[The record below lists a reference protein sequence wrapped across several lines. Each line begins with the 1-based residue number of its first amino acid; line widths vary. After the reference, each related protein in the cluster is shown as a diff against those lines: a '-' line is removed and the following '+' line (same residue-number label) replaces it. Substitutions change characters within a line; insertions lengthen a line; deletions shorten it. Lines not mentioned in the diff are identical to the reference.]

1 MIAAEISIGGND
13 DSSGSRAISSVDAR
27 AELLKT
33 FNDAKEYKN
42 QSIDEVRPA
51 IEKLR
56 DIVLELREELNTKD
70 IGFEVATIAKLRSLG
85 VQNGFQDGT
94 YALISVKDAKFVF
107 KIGANTPTYLL
118 TDNVLDTN
126 NIDFNKYNYRVID
139 LNETNDVK
147 ILKEFVARKLGQ
159 LTALDQ
165 LKKYDVPVGESPRH
179 IFKPSMPKQ

>member
-1 MIAAEISIGGND
+1 MIPAEISIGGD
-13 DSSGSRAISSVDAR
+13 GWYERGREPHGDKAPPTLHEV
-27 AELLKT
+27 
-33 FNDAKEYKN
+33 FNSAKEYKN
-42 QSIDEVRPA
+42 KLIDEVRPA

-85 VQNGFQDGT
+85 IKSGFTDST
-94 YALISVKDAKFVF
+94 YALITVKDDKFLLSIGSGTRTWLCKD
-107 KIGANTPTYLL
+107 KILNSSA
-118 TDNVLDTN
+118 TN
-126 NIDFNKYNYRVID
+126 LHDYSYTNIDFNKTDDI
-139 LNETNDVK
+139 K
-147 ILKEFVARKLGQ
+147 ILKEFVARELGQ